1 MLKLTLKFEL
11 AALPVAVTKP
21 PPAMGKATVIV
32 APWRMSPAVVPVQVV
47 VTTPPTCVVA
57 AQGNCSPLGLT
68 VVGIKIVGITPTS
81 APVPGGWAINVNVP
95 EPVLVQVPVTLPVK
109 VQVWP
114 TATAQGR
121 PGVPETGGVGGIA
134 CVGVGVR
141 VVVLVA
147 VGVAV
152 IVGVLVGAAGGDV
165 AVPVGVAVLL
175 VGVVV
180 VAASVAVTVAA
191 GAWASSAAC
200 RGARSRCYNRASGT
214 APRFPGGGRV
224 PVGLAVFKTVAWPP
238 ARSRVGSTPIHLRQ
252 PLRRT

>member
-57 AQGNCSPLGLT
+57 AQG
-68 VVGIKIVGITPTS
+68 TS

-165 AVPVGVAVLL
+165 A
-175 VGVVV
+175 
-180 VAASVAVTVAA
+180 
-191 GAWASSAAC
+191 
-200 RGARSRCYNRASGT
+200 RSEEHTSE
-214 APRFPGGGRV
+214 
-224 PVGLAVFKTVAWPP
+224 LQ
-238 ARSRVGSTPIHLRQ
+238 SR
-252 PLRRT
+252 